1 MKFMEMNSTDMVNVK
16 QIDNQH
22 IRLADDLNLIYDSV
36 MACDKKKT
44 FQLMNQFIEHL
55 EEHFATEEKM
65 MKEHRFPGYI
75 SHKLEHDRFYNQ
87 ILKTAEMYG
96 KDKEAFGSEQLKRI
110 KVWFFNHLEINDKK
124 CGEYFVERGVS

>member
-1 MKFMEMNSTDMVNVK
+1 MKFMEMTPTDMVHVE

-22 IRLADDLNLIYDSV
+22 IRLADDINLIYDSV

-44 FQLMNQFIEHL
+44 FHLLNELIEHL

-65 MKEHRFPGYI
+65 MKEYRFPGYI

-87 ILKTAEMYG
+87 ILKTAEKYG

-110 KVWFFNHLEINDKK
+110 KVWFFNHIEINDKK

>member
-1 MKFMEMNSTDMVNVK
+1 MKFMEVTPTDMVHVE

-22 IRLADDLNLIYDSV
+22 IRLTDDLNSIYDSV

-44 FQLMNQFIEHL
+44 FQLMNEFIEHL
-55 EEHFATEEKM
+55 EEHFATEENM

-87 ILKTAEMYG
+87 ILKTAEKYG

-110 KVWFFNHLEINDKK
+110 KVWFFNHIEINDKK

>member
-1 MKFMEMNSTDMVNVK
+1 MKFMEMTPTDMVHVE

-22 IRLADDLNLIYDSV
+22 IRLADDLNSIYDSV

-44 FQLMNQFIEHL
+44 FQLLNEFIEHL

-87 ILKTAEMYG
+87 ILKTAEKYG

-110 KVWFFNHLEINDKK
+110 KVWFFNHIEINDKK

>member
-1 MKFMEMNSTDMVNVK
+1 MKFMEVTPTDMVHVE

-22 IRLADDLNLIYDSV
+22 IRLADDLNSIYDSV
-36 MACDKKKT
+36 MACDKKKI
-44 FQLMNQFIEHL
+44 FQLLNEFIEHL

-87 ILKTAEMYG
+87 ILKTAEKYG

-110 KVWFFNHLEINDKK
+110 KVWFFNHIEINDKK

>member
-44 FQLMNQFIEHL
+44 FHLLNQFIEHL
-55 EEHFATEEKM
+55 EEHFETEEKM
-65 MKEHRFPGYI
+65 MKEHHFPGYI

>member
-1 MKFMEMNSTDMVNVK
+1 MKFMEMTPTDMVHVE

-22 IRLADDLNLIYDSV
+22 IRLADDLNSIYDSV

-87 ILKTAEMYG
+87 ILKTAEKYG

-110 KVWFFNHLEINDKK
+110 KVWFFNHIEINDKK